1 MNVQTD
7 EMSAN
12 VPQPKVSLS
21 YQANDDVLVYTNYGR
36 GYRAGGFNPRVTD
49 LFNRDFKGEISDN
62 FELGVKTSWWN
73 KRFILNASAFY
84 SDFQNRQ
91 QNAITFDDF
100 TPGNYNYDRSE
111 IIGFEFDTKIRLAKF
126 LDLLFNYGA
135 VTSTITE
142 ASSTGGADGTARD
155 LTEFIGKNTSFVPQN
170 NFNVGLASTIPVSDN
185 ATLDISV
192 NLNGTG
198 KIYWEDSNSPDFT
211 SDAYQL
217 LDAQIGLTMN
227 KFKVSLWGRNILNEQ
242 YYLEYLDYG
251 VGWRGTPATVGATV
265 SVTF

>member
-1 MNVQTD
+1 M
-7 EMSAN
+7 
-12 VPQPKVSLS
+12 LF
-21 YQANDDVLVYTNYGR
+21 YLV
-36 GYRAGGFNPRVTD
+36 
-49 LFNRDFKGEISDN
+49 K
-62 FELGVKTSWWN
+62 
-73 KRFILNASAFY
+73 
-84 SDFQNRQ
+84 Q
-91 QNAITFDDF
+91 QNPNQKPDVMK
-100 TPGNYNYDRSE
+100 PYNYSLLAFLIIFSSCSLVPEVESVTAEDINLLDIE
-111 IIGFEFDTKIRLAKF
+111 QLDIPIGFEFDTKIRLAKF